1 MDPGLQLE
9 GLVNFLPSISLKA
22 NTSIIV
28 ISQSIKALDLKMVIV
43 ASSATFHIN
52 VRCNN
57 KSECTC
63 CDGVGCHVL
72 AAWHFSVAELYIVK
86 EPLPQSGTVV
96 I

>member
-1 MDPGLQLE
+1 MAEQKIYLVHMSWTLVCNSE

-28 ISQSIKALDLKMVIV
+28 ISQSIKALDLKMVVV

-57 KSECTC
+57 KSECAC

-72 AAWHFSVAELYIVK
+72 C
-86 EPLPQSGTVV
+86 
-96 I
+96 